1 MYCRVIVD
9 IVHENVA
16 RPFTYLI
23 PEGMELSA
31 GQRVSVPFGA
41 REKEG
46 IVTEVTE
53 ECDVAPEKLRSVNR
67 PLEDYTAIPPE
78 LMELAQEMAEQSHC
92 PMAETLRLMLPAQM
106 RGGRVHVKTVRTAQL
121 TATEAEARAAME
133 ADRRGGKRHQLLEL
147 LMDGRTRP
155 VRELAESVRDPNAA
169 LKKLAADGLIRLT
182 EEEALRRPEAA
193 FEEAKD
199 PGYELTAGQQEAL
212 DEILPSLR
220 GNGGRFLL
228 HGVTGS
234 GKTEVFMKAVRETLT
249 IGKCAIILVPEI
261 ALTPQ
266 MVSWFRGRFGAKAAV
281 IHSRLSPGERY
292 DEWRRIRRGEARVV
306 IGARSAV
313 FSPVEKLGL
322 IVVDEEHESTYLN
335 DRHPRYDTREVA
347 ASRCGREKATMI
359 LASATPSILSF
370 ARARRGDYVLLEMPR
385 RVNDRPLPEVEIVDM
400 RRELENGNRTVL
412 SQALR
417 KALTECAGK
426 GEQAILL
433 MNRRGYNS
441 FVSCRT
447 CGYVVKC
454 PNCDISMTYHIPPGS
469 AGKIPFPAGTTG
481 GGMLRCHYCG
491 SEITPPTVCPAC
503 GGHYIRYFGAGTQ
516 KVEEEVRKMLPGVT
530 TVRMDYDTTGTK
542 DGHGKILEEF
552 RSGRAR
558 ILIGTQMIA
567 KGLDFPQVTLV
578 GVVAADLALNL
589 PDYRSRER
597 AFQLFTQVAGRAG
610 RGRQSG
616 RVIIQTYMPNDPI
629 IGFAARQDYRAFFES
644 EFRRRRNGL
653 YPPFTVLARLLVES
667 NTEEAAVRTADELE
681 EQVKALTDAHP
692 EWQKKLLTVL
702 KDTPSVKFLKGK
714 HRQHILIKALV
725 GEETNAFFGNL
736 TELASQPAEGAE
748 VYFEVNPTTM
758 I

>member
-16 RPFTYLI
+16 KPFTYLI
-23 PEGMELSA
+23 PEEMSLQE
-31 GQRVSVPFGA
+31 GQRVSVPFGN

-46 IVTEVTE
+46 IIVEITDQ
-53 ECDVAPEKLRSVNR
+53 CDVAPEKLRAVIR
-67 PLEDYTAIPPE
+67 PLEDYAAVPPE
-78 LMELAQEMAEQSHC
+78 LMALAAEMAQQDHC

-106 RGGRVHVKTVRTAQL
+106 RGGRVHIRTVRTVRINVSESEAR
-121 TATEAEARAAME
+121 TEAAA
-133 ADRRGGKRHQLLEL
+133 DKRRGKRARLLEL
-147 LMDGRTRP
+147 LASGEART
-155 VRELAESVRDPNAA
+155 VKEISEIVRDPGDA
-169 LKKLAADGLIRLT
+169 LKKLEKDGWIRI
-182 EEEALRRPEAA
+182 EEEESLRTPEGA
-193 FEEAKD
+193 FAEVTD
-199 PGYELTAGQQEAL
+199 PGYQLTDGQQEAL
-212 DEILPSLR
+212 EEILPCLR
-220 GNGGRFLL
+220 GKGGRFLL

-234 GKTEVFMKAVRETLT
+234 GKTEVFMKAVRETLA
-249 IGKCAIILVPEI
+249 IEKSAIILVPEI

-266 MVSWFRGRFGAKAAV
+266 MVSWFRGRFGTVAAV
-281 IHSRLSPGERY
+281 IHSRLSAGERY

-335 DRHPRYDTREVA
+335 DRHPRYDTRDVA
-347 ASRCGREKATMI
+347 ASRCARENATMI

-370 ARARRGDYVLLEMPR
+370 AKARRGDYVLLEMPH
-385 RVNDRPLPEVEIVDM
+385 RVNDRPLPEVEITDM
-400 RRELENGNRTVL
+400 RRELESGNRTVL
-412 SQALR
+412 GRALR
-417 KALTECAGK
+417 KALTECAEK

-441 FVSCRT
+441 FVSCRS

-454 PNCDISMTYHIPPGS
+454 PNCDISMTYHIPPAS
-469 AGKIPFPAGTTG
+469 AGAPAGNPDG
-481 GGMLRCHYCG
+481 QLKCHYCG
-491 SEITPPTVCPAC
+491 MEMKPPAVCPEC

-516 KVEEEVRKMLPGVT
+516 KVEEEVRRMLPGVP

-567 KGLDFPQVTLV
+567 KGVDFPQVTLV

-616 RVIIQTYMPNDPI
+616 RVIIQTYLPQDPV
-629 IGFAARQDYRAFFES
+629 IGFAAKQDYRAFFES

-667 NTEEAAVRTADELE
+667 SREEAAARAADSLE
-681 EQVKALTDAHP
+681 ETIRGMLSEHAAWQRKVLT
-692 EWQKKLLTVL
+692 LL
-702 KDTPSVKFLKGK
+702 KDTPSVKYLKAK
-714 HRQHILIKALV
+714 YRRHIVIKALV
-725 GEETNAFFGNL
+725 SRETDEFFGEL
-736 TELASQPAEGAE
+736 TELAAGDVPDAD
-748 VYFEVNPTTM
+748 VFFEVNPTTM
-758 I
+758 M